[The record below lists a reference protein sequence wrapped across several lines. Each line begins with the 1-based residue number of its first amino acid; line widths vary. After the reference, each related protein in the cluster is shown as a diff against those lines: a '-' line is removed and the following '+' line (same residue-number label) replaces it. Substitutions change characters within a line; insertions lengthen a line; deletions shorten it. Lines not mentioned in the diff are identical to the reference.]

1 MRGIHRAWRYSSHSG
16 ILPSFRELLDQV
28 DLSDDEQLG
37 PTLSVDETEL
47 VEILRGILSA
57 SKGVKDMN
65 EAWLVEASLS
75 PAPHEVEDRARAEKY
90 FTTIMTQLKAAK
102 GEDPLGLHF
111 VSALI
116 DRVHDAGR
124 LVWSQH
130 RRILEYANKLRVE
143 LESLKSQR
151 RDMEQEVRVLRSS
164 LDGARNDRVRFE
176 GDVLSLP
183 DAAALLKAELKAE
196 GPRAVAAYK
205 ASRGFESGLEKM
217 RRVSYEFGYRV
228 ALERLRGRHPEIMI
242 ELDLF
247 TECPNDAN
255 VKMDLN

>member
-1 MRGIHRAWRYSSHSG
+1 
-16 ILPSFRELLDQV
+16 
-28 DLSDDEQLG
+28 
-37 PTLSVDETEL
+37 
-47 VEILRGILSA
+47 
-57 SKGVKDMN
+57 MN
-65 EAWLVEASLS
+65 ETWLVEASLS
-75 PAPHEVEDRARAEKY
+75 PAPHAPPRSPLRRGRSQWKPRRALNRGIPSVSCGRWRIVDR
-90 FTTIMTQLKAAK
+90 LV
-102 GEDPLGLHF
+102 P
-111 VSALI
+111 LI

-124 LVWSQH
+124 LVRSQH
-130 RRILEYANKLRVE
+130 ERILAFRAANKELKHGASQDLVTVAELHVKELQEYANKLRVE

-151 RDMEQEVRVLRSS
+151 RDMEQKVGVLRSS
-164 LDGARNDRVRFE
+164 LDGAWNDRVRFE

-217 RRVSYEFGYRV
+217 GRVSYEFGYRV

-247 TECPNDAN
+247 TKCPNDAN
-255 VKMDLN
+255 VKMDLNQLFDDHTPSRK